1 MKPTWG
7 IRKLNEYSVDKNTAI
22 IITDSEKDN
31 YYWADIPDGS
41 LLVNDK
47 TGNLSIKLTGES
59 DWVPMGIR
67 KDGTE
72 KLVKDAVINIEYYTI
87 VKFELEHNRFYYHDR
102 EEITRIGK
110 IINGKAQFKVGSGLY
125 LPGTNQLEVLINDS
139 VHRNT
144 IDGGLE
150 EINMKYFQIDA
161 DDIRLGSTVT
171 VRYINYERLSE
182 LYPFIYTQE
191 QVPWFF
197 EDKDLWINPADNVDV
212 NGLTITPLSYYVKYL
227 DNNEAE
233 VIIFTTKNSRLIA
246 SRKMNEYVNTITD
259 KNVNR
264 FKITRENNNF
274 YINIFSTYPGYK
286 TSFAKVLIKGLI
298 SDEDKLTLD
307 VDLTY
312 PNVGMA
318 KISAKTQLGNIVT
331 IKRNNRKIYS
341 AQNIG
346 IGVQHTL
353 AREENNYEVIVSVKN
368 PMNGLVKEK
377 TLTIKKKMIHLTANV
392 SHFTSVN
399 GTTISVETIPE
410 SKISV
415 IPVDEFGV
423 EGTPIIPETAVDADG
438 RFSGTIPLT
447 NSQAHYKIIVTNEK
461 ADNTIEENIEVL
473 LHNPRTPLSVNI
485 VDAYDSLDESLK
497 GRKSISIQAESG
509 STIIIKDQSSNTVFT
524 HTPSNLSVE
533 EAQYNIPLFY
543 TPETKTF
550 TIEAIKTNKV
560 PESKTVTVQGY
571 EKVNAPIKF
580 QVKDFEYEFSS
591 STRPRNTI
599 NTRFIIEAGSTVTV
613 YDSQNNIVNNSNS
626 EQHSYYN
633 NSIDSFVQYNDFN
646 YSFKERNSDQT
657 FRFVCSHPL
666 YKDQEVVKVLEG
678 RHLPEY
684 TIEIKDAFVINPYA
698 DIYNSSAYQVLVLK
712 VKHNKE
718 DLSYESLIKDF
729 TFEYNNKIVNSINDV
744 IIDNNIFFGGKE
756 SYKYFYDT
764 DDLSNIETLVPNNKL
779 ENYINNSYCINLP
792 GETTL
797 NLLVF
802 KVDNFDDVLHDR
814 TINIKVNGKATNDI
828 TIPIRIFHW
837 KNISELKEKQ
847 HRITEEEMSDE
858 LKRVYE
864 SFSYYK
870 FVYSLVLDNIYYIH
884 PIIQKSLDFYNS
896 VYNVVYSRNS
906 DNMTIVIDDGQIEK
920 LKKIINLPEFKY
932 YQKYKNLRENDADIS
947 KGFREF
953 KLNNLLLIPTQ
964 VINPSIALVYNLS
977 NGSNLSYADNKY
989 YYQQDYL
996 IFNLLEN
1003 KNKDIF
1009 IKNKID
1015 PIFYDNENTNI
1026 IKDKLNINKRGYI
1039 NNLLH
1044 HTCFML
1050 SNKTIDSNVLIS
1062 KEFPSV
1068 LNILYLPN
1076 LTELKDFNFCY
1087 GVNNAIFINPK
1098 KIKKFGSFPFSR
1110 NANDYTS
1117 NFIRLIEK
1125 EPFIVG
1131 DINFINKDYSNTL
1144 INPEEFTYKINDI
1157 GTFACNLGSDKF
1169 DVKIVGDLVAVNLN
1183 MFVCATT
1190 MENLNID
1197 CNLLTLLNEEGNP
1210 LNKNNLSKRY
1220 VDLHVEYD
1228 PSKNYY
1234 INSHIHP
1241 AFKNANERYE
1251 EIDLSNNNDVIRY
1264 TNNNYLFYKC
1274 LSLKKLNL
1282 SKISNLYL
1290 FSASIS
1296 VNNIL
1301 FMDNIFEVIFPKKY
1315 CILTDKYNFYS
1326 IFITSDI
1333 GAINIRGKIRIYNID
1348 NLLCYNHENSFRLF
1362 YGVNSYD
1369 TSINLNYFNIIPQNF
1384 IRESSSN
1391 ININNNDNAVNNDHL
1406 GNILPKRKLSNND
1419 ITLHIKTNAFYDVTA
1434 LENSKIQELLNKTS
1448 VIDSQGMNYLTDKSS
1463 NTLKI
1468 NENFKYI
1475 GDEAFKTY
1483 SYDTIIFNNN
1493 SIKILYRAFQLYRHN
1508 YKKIIIN
1515 STSLIAMRYI
1525 WPNKA
1530 RMDNIN
1536 EYDNYKINAPNLEY
1550 IDYVDSLYSTKHS
1563 IDVLSNSNIKYCIFT
1578 DITNHSKEIGK
1589 LSLSSPYPKTM
1600 SGYYLNDLAGT
1611 TSRKKYSLLDEA
1623 ETLAVMSKEEVTI
1636 DASPSLFFIFDP
1648 DVFDK
1653 SMCKIKKIKI
1663 NIYHLLLDRDKISVS
1678 FEKDSIVLPID
1689 QTDDQL
1695 YYTNLA
1701 NDVIEQIRW
1710 PALEEIIISDNRV
1723 QNEFE
1728 VSKLGVKIKYVP
1740 A

>member
-47 TGNLSIKLTGES
+47 TGNLFIKLTGES

-72 KLVKDAVINIEYYTI
+72 KLVKDAVINVEYYTI

-110 IINGKAQFKVGSGLY
+110 IINGKVQFKVGSGLY

-233 VIIFTTKNSRLIA
+233 IIVFTTKSSRLIA
-246 SRKMNEYVNTITD
+246 SRKMNEYVNIITD

-264 FKITRENNNF
+264 FKVTRENNNF

-298 SDEDKLTLD
+298 SDEDKLILD

-331 IKRNNRKIYS
+331 FKRNNKKIYA

-346 IGVQHTL
+346 IGIHHTL
-353 AREENNYEVIVSVKN
+353 AREENNYEVVVSVKN
-368 PMNGLVKEK
+368 PTNGLVKEK
-377 TLTIKKKMIHLTANV
+377 TLTIKNKMINLTANV
-392 SHFTSVN
+392 SHVTSVN

-415 IPVDEFGV
+415 IPVNEFGV
-423 EGTPIIPETAVDADG
+423 EGTPIIPETVVDANG

-447 NSQAHYKIIVTNEK
+447 NSGAHYKVIVTNKK

-485 VDAYDSLDESLK
+485 VDAYDGLDESLK
-497 GRKSISIQAESG
+497 GHKSISIQAESG
-509 STIIIKDQSSNTVFT
+509 STIVIKDQSDNTVFT

-533 EAQYNIPLFY
+533 DTQYNIPMFY
-543 TPETKTF
+543 APKTKTF
-550 TIEAIKTNKV
+550 TIEAIKINKV

-571 EKVNAPIKF
+571 EKVDAPIKF
-580 QVKDFEYEFSS
+580 QVKDFEYKSS
-591 STRPRNTI
+591 SFTRPRNTI
-599 NTRFIIEAGSTVTV
+599 DTRFIIEAGSTVTV

-633 NSIDSFVQYNDFN
+633 NSIDSFAQYNNSN
-646 YSFKERNSDQT
+646 YVFKERNSDQT

-666 YKDQEVVKVLEG
+666 YKDQEIIKVLEG

-684 TIEIKDAFVINPYA
+684 TIEVKDAFVINPYA
-698 DIYNSSAYQVLVLK
+698 DMYNSSAYQVLALK
-712 VKHNKE
+712 VKHNRE

-729 TFEYNNKIVNSINDV
+729 TFEYNNKIVNSIIDV
-744 IIDNNIFFGGKE
+744 ITNNNIFFGGKE

-802 KVDNFDDVLHDR
+802 KIDNFDDVLHDR

-847 HRITEEEMSDE
+847 HRITKEEMSDD
-858 LKRVYE
+858 LKKVHE
-864 SFSYYK
+864 DFSYYE
-870 FVYSLVLDNIYYIH
+870 FIYNSVLDNIYYIY

-896 VYNVVYSRNS
+896 GYNVTYLRNS
-906 DNMTIVIDDGQIEK
+906 ENMTIKIDYGQIEK

-964 VINPSIALVYNLS
+964 VINPSIALAYNLS
-977 NGSNLSYADNKY
+977 DGSNLSYADNKY

-1015 PIFYDNENTNI
+1015 LIFYDNENTNV
-1026 IKDKLNINKRGYI
+1026 IKDKLNISKLNYI
-1039 NNLLH
+1039 NKLLH

-1050 SNKTIDSNVLIS
+1050 PNETIDSNVLIS
-1062 KEFPSV
+1062 KEFPSA

-1076 LTELKDFNFCY
+1076 LIELKNFNFCY
-1087 GVNNAIFINPK
+1087 GDNNRIFIDPS

-1110 NANDYTS
+1110 DGNKYIGN
-1117 NFIRLIEK
+1117 IIKLIKK
-1125 EPFIVG
+1125 EPFIIG
-1131 DINFINKDYSNTL
+1131 DVNFINKDYSNTL

-1157 GTFACNLGSDKF
+1157 GTFTCNSSSDKF
-1169 DVKIVGDLVAVNLN
+1169 DVKIVGDLVAINLS

-1197 CNLLTLLNEEGNP
+1197 CNLLTLLNEDGNP
-1210 LNKNNLSKRY
+1210 INKNNLSGKY
-1220 VDLHVEYD
+1220 VDLHSNNIRTNFDLVNN
-1228 PSKNYY
+1228 K
-1234 INSHIHP
+1234 IHP
-1241 AFKNANERYE
+1241 AFENANEKYI
-1251 EIDLSNNNDVIRY
+1251 EIDKFSGSTYQINY
-1264 TNNNYLFYKC
+1264 TNNNFLFFRC
-1274 LSLKKLNL
+1274 LSLKSIDL

-1290 FSASIS
+1290 FEGSFTIDSKLFHNDIF
-1296 VNNIL
+1296 NITL
-1301 FMDNIFEVIFPKKY
+1301 PKKY
-1315 CILTDKYNFYS
+1315 CILVDKFDGFNVFVGDFENTYNEK
-1326 IFITSDI
+1326 
-1333 GAINIRGKIRIYNID
+1333 AKIRINNID
-1348 NLLCYNHENSFRLF
+1348 NLLCYNHDSKFKLF
-1362 YGVNSYD
+1362 SKIDSTD
-1369 TSINLNYFNIIPQNF
+1369 TNINLNYFNIIHPYF
-1384 IRESSSN
+1384 FSSTSSIVN
-1391 ININNNDNAVNNDHL
+1391 INSHDNAVNNDHL
-1406 GNILPKRKLSNND
+1406 GNILSKNKLSDNA
-1419 ITLHIKTNAFYDVTA
+1419 IALHIKQNGFYSFTA
-1434 LENSKIQELLNKTS
+1434 LEGSKMQDIFDKTIAIDQEG
-1448 VIDSQGMNYLTDKSS
+1448 INYLEDLMSD
-1463 NTLKI
+1463 TLEIK
-1468 NENFKYI
+1468 ENFKYL
-1475 GDEAFKTY
+1475 GERAFKTY
-1483 SYDTIIFNNN
+1483 SYSSIIFKNNK
-1493 SIKILYRAFQLYRHN
+1493 IKILSSAFQLYRRL
-1508 YKKIIIN
+1508 YKKIIID
-1515 STSLIAMRYI
+1515 STSLIVMSYI
-1525 WPNKA
+1525 WPNKVG
-1530 RMDNIN
+1530 MDNIN

-1550 IDYVDSLYSTKHS
+1550 INYVDSLYSTKHS
-1563 IDVLSNSNIKYCIFT
+1563 IDVLSNPNIKYSIYT
-1578 DITNHSKEIGK
+1578 DISNHSKEVDK
-1589 LSLSSPYPKTM
+1589 LSIWLPYPKTM
-1600 SGYYLNDLAGT
+1600 AGYYLNDLAGT
-1611 TSRKKYSLLDEA
+1611 SSKKKYSLLNET
-1623 ETLAVMSKEEVTI
+1623 ETLDAMNKEEVTI
-1636 DASPSLFFIFDP
+1636 NASPSLFFIFDP

-1653 SMCKIKKIKI
+1653 NTCKIKKIKI
-1663 NIYHLLLDRDKISVS
+1663 NIYHTNKQYIDRYENDSVDVITS
-1678 FEKDSIVLPID
+1678 GEDTIN
-1689 QTDDQL
+1689 
-1695 YYTNLA
+1695 YTNLA
-1701 NDVIEQIRW
+1701 NDVIEGLRW
-1710 PALEEIIISDNRV
+1710 PALEEIIIYDPNVKQDR
-1723 QNEFE
+1723 ERIA
-1728 VSKLGVKIKYVP
+1728 LGVKIKY
-1740 A
+1740 AQA

>member
-47 TGNLSIKLTGES
+47 TGNLSIKLIGES

-233 VIIFTTKNSRLIA
+233 VIVFTTKNSRLIA
-246 SRKMNEYVNTITD
+246 SRKMNEYVNKITD
-259 KNVNR
+259 KNINR
-264 FKITRENNNF
+264 FKVTRENNNF
-274 YINIFSTYPGYK
+274 YINLFSTYPGYK

-312 PNVGMA
+312 PNSGMA
-318 KISAKTQLGNIVT
+318 KTSVKTQLGNIIT
-331 IKRNNRKIYS
+331 IKRNNKKIYA

-346 IGVQHTL
+346 IGIQHTL
-353 AREENNYEVIVSVKN
+353 AREEQDYDVIVSVKN
-368 PMNGLVKEK
+368 PTNGLTKEK
-377 TLTIKKKMIHLTANV
+377 VLTIKKKIIHLTANIDHV
-392 SHFTSVN
+392 TTPS
-399 GTTISVETIPE
+399 GTTVTVETIPG
-410 SKISV
+410 SKVKI
-415 IPVDEFGV
+415 IPVDQHGV
-423 EGTPIIPETAVDADG
+423 EGTAIIPETTVDATG
-438 RFSGTIPLT
+438 RFSGVIPLT
-447 NSQAHYKIIVTNEK
+447 NSEAHYKVIVTNEK

-473 LHNPRTPLSVNI
+473 LYNPRTPLSVNI
-485 VDAYDSLDESLK
+485 VNAYDGLDESLK
-497 GRKSISIQAESG
+497 GRKGISIQAESG
-509 STIIIKDQSSNTVFT
+509 SIIVIKDQSGNTVFT
-524 HTPSNLSVE
+524 HVPSNLSVE
-533 EAQYNIPLFY
+533 DTQYNVPLFY
-543 TPETKTF
+543 APETKTF
-550 TIEAIKTNKV
+550 IVEANKTNKV
-560 PESKTVTVQGY
+560 PESKTAIVQGY
-571 EKVNAPIKF
+571 EKVDAPIKF
-580 QVKDFEYEFSS
+580 QVKDFEYESSS
-591 STRPRNTI
+591 STKPRNTI
-599 NTRFIIEAGSTVTV
+599 DTRFIIEAGSTVTV
-613 YDSQNNIVNNSNS
+613 YDSQNNIVNNFNS

-633 NSIDSFVQYNDFN
+633 NSIDSFAQYNNPN
-646 YSFKERNSDQT
+646 YVFKERNSDQT

-666 YKDQEVVKVLEG
+666 YKDQEVVKILEG

-684 TIEIKDAFVINPYA
+684 TIEVKDAFVINPYA
-698 DIYNSSAYQVLVLK
+698 NMYNSSAYQVLALK

-779 ENYINNSYCINLP
+779 EKYINNSYCVNLP

-802 KVDNFDDVLHDR
+802 KVDNFDDLLHDR
-814 TINIKVNGKATNDI
+814 TINIKVNGKAANDI

-847 HRITEEEMSDE
+847 HRITKEEMSDD
-858 LKRVYE
+858 LKKVHE
-864 SFSYYK
+864 DFSYYE
-870 FVYSLVLDNIYYIH
+870 FIYNSVLDNIYYIY

-896 VYNVVYSRNS
+896 GHNVTYLRNS
-906 DNMTIVIDDGQIEK
+906 ENMTIEIDYGQIEK

-932 YQKYKNLRENDADIS
+932 YQKYKNLRENDANIS

-964 VINPSIALVYNLS
+964 VINPSIALAYNLS
-977 NGSNLSYADNKY
+977 DGSNLSYADNKY

-1015 PIFYDNENTNI
+1015 PIFYDNENTNV
-1026 IKDKLNINKRGYI
+1026 IKDKLNISKLNYI
-1039 NNLLH
+1039 NKLFH

-1050 SNKTIDSNVLIS
+1050 PNETIDSNVLIS

-1076 LTELKDFNFCY
+1076 LIELKNFNFCY
-1087 GVNNAIFINPK
+1087 GDNNRIFIDPS

-1110 NANDYTS
+1110 DGNKYIGN
-1117 NFIRLIEK
+1117 IIKLIKK
-1125 EPFIVG
+1125 EPFIIG
-1131 DINFINKDYSNTL
+1131 DVNFINKDYSNTL

-1157 GTFACNLGSDKF
+1157 GTFTCNPNSDKF
-1169 DVKIVGDLVAVNLN
+1169 DVKIVGDLVAINLS
-1183 MFVCATT
+1183 MFVCAAT

-1197 CNLLTLLNEEGNP
+1197 CNLLTLLNEDGNP
-1210 LNKNNLSKRY
+1210 INKNNLSGKY
-1220 VDLHVEYD
+1220 VDLHSNNIRTNFDLVNN
-1228 PSKNYY
+1228 K
-1234 INSHIHP
+1234 IHP
-1241 AFKNANERYE
+1241 AFENANEKYI
-1251 EIDLSNNNDVIRY
+1251 EIDKFSGSTYQINY
-1264 TNNNYLFYKC
+1264 TNNNFLFFRC
-1274 LSLKKLNL
+1274 LSLKSIDL

-1290 FSASIS
+1290 FEGSFTIDSKLFHNDIF
-1296 VNNIL
+1296 NITL
-1301 FMDNIFEVIFPKKY
+1301 PKKY
-1315 CILTDKYNFYS
+1315 CILVDKFDGFNVFVGDFENTY
-1326 IFITSDI
+1326 D
-1333 GAINIRGKIRIYNID
+1333 AKAKIRINNID
-1348 NLLCYNHENSFRLF
+1348 NLLCYNHDSKFKLF
-1362 YGVNSYD
+1362 SKIDSTD
-1369 TSINLNYFNIIPQNF
+1369 TNINLNYFNIIHPYF
-1384 IRESSSN
+1384 FSSTSSIVN
-1391 ININNNDNAVNNDHL
+1391 INSHDNAVSNDHL
-1406 GNILPKRKLSNND
+1406 GNILSKNKLSDNA
-1419 ITLHIKTNAFYDVTA
+1419 IALHIKQNGFYSFTA
-1434 LENSKIQELLNKTS
+1434 LEGSKMQDIFDKTIAIDQEG
-1448 VIDSQGMNYLTDKSS
+1448 INYLEDLTS
-1463 NTLKI
+1463 NTLEIK
-1468 NENFKYI
+1468 ENFKYL
-1475 GDEAFKTY
+1475 GERAFSTY
-1483 SYDTIIFNNN
+1483 SYSSIIFKNNK
-1493 SIKILYRAFQLYRHN
+1493 IKILSSAFQLYRGL
-1508 YKKIIIN
+1508 YKKIIID
-1515 STSLIAMRYI
+1515 STSLIAMSYI
-1525 WPNKA
+1525 WPNKVG
-1530 RMDNIN
+1530 MDNIN

-1550 IDYVDSLYSTKHS
+1550 INYVDSLYSTKHS
-1563 IDVLSNSNIKYCIFT
+1563 IDVLSNPNIKYSIYT
-1578 DITNHSKEIGK
+1578 DVSNHSKETGK
-1589 LSLSSPYPKTM
+1589 LSVWLPYPKTM
-1600 SGYYLNDLAGT
+1600 AGYYLNDLAGT
-1611 TSRKKYSLLDEA
+1611 SSKKKYSLLNET
-1623 ETLAVMSKEEVTI
+1623 ETLDAMSKEEVTI
-1636 DASPSLFFIFDP
+1636 NASPSLFFIFDP
-1648 DVFDK
+1648 DVFNK
-1653 SMCKIKKIKI
+1653 NTCKIKKIKI
-1663 NIYHLLLDRDKISVS
+1663 NIYHANKQYIDRYENDSVDAIISG
-1678 FEKDSIVLPID
+1678 EDTIN
-1689 QTDDQL
+1689 
-1695 YYTNLA
+1695 YTNLA
-1701 NDVIEQIRW
+1701 NDVIEGLRW
-1710 PALEEIIISDNRV
+1710 PALEEIIIHDPNVKQDR
-1723 QNEFE
+1723 ERIA
-1728 VSKLGVKIKYVP
+1728 LGVKIKY
-1740 A
+1740 AQA